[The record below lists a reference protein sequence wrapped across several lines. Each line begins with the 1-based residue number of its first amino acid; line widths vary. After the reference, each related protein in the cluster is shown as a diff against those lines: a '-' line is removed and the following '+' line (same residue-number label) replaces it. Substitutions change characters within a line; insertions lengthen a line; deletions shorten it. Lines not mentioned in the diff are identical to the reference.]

1 MKIAILGHSGSGKST
16 LARALGD
23 KYGLPVLHFDSIHF
37 LPGWVETDRPYKREK
52 VTAFLDANP
61 EGWVIDGNYFKICAE
76 RRFEEADHILY
87 LDFPRRVCLPRVLRR
102 WLTYRG
108 KTRPDMGEG
117 CGEKIDREFLL
128 WVLRDGRS
136 PEKLAEFRAV
146 KAQYPDKFHHFT
158 SPKQLEKE
166 LKL

>member
-16 LARALGD
+16 LARQLGE

-37 LPGWVETDRPYKREK
+37 LPGWVETDRPYKRQK
-52 VTAFLDANP
+52 VTEFLEANP
-61 EGWVIDGNYFKICAE
+61 EGWVIDGNYLKICAE
-76 RRFEEADHILY
+76 RRFEEADHIVY
-87 LDFPRRVCLPRVLRR
+87 LDFPRRVCLPRVLKR
-102 WLTYRG
+102 WLQYRG

-117 CGEKIDREFLL
+117 CAEKVDREFLL
-128 WVLRDGRS
+128 WVLRDGRR

-146 KAQYPDKFHHFT
+146 QARYPHKFLHMT

-166 LKL
+166 LNL

>member
-1 MKIAILGHSGSGKST
+1 MKIAIIGYSGSGKST
-16 LARALGD
+16 LARQLGEA
-23 KYGLPVLHFDSIHF
+23 YNLPVLHFDSIHF

-52 VTAFLDANP
+52 VTEFLDANP

-76 RRFEEADHILY
+76 RRFAEADHILY

-102 WLTYRG
+102 WLQYRG

-117 CGEKIDREFLL
+117 CEEKVDREFLL

-146 KAQYPDKFHHFT
+146 QAQYPDKFHHFT

>member
-16 LARALGD
+16 LARALGE

-52 VTAFLDANP
+52 VTEFLDANP
-61 EGWVIDGNYFKICAE
+61 EGWVTDGNYFKICAQ

-87 LDFPRRVCLPRVLRR
+87 LDFPRRVCLPRVLKR
-102 WLTYRG
+102 WLTYMG
-108 KTRPDMGEG
+108 KTRPDMAEG
-117 CGEKIDREFLL
+117 CDEKVDRDFLL

-136 PEKLAEFRAV
+136 PAKLAEFAALE
-146 KAQYPDKFHHFT
+146 AQYPHKFLHFT